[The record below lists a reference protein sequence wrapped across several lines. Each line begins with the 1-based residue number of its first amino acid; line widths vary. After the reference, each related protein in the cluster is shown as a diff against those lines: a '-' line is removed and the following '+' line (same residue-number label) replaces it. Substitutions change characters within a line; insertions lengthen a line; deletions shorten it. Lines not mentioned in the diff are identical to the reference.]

1 MNSGVMRTGARSVV
15 LRARTRFHNAL
26 DELSLN
32 RHALIG
38 SALARIILGGLGFY
52 LYARDYMQR
61 AYLWGPDGS
70 WPWQNFTAPD
80 GQQGFSLYS
89 VSRSNAWFEIVFH
102 LGMVFAFLFMVGWKT
117 RAMNVLHYVF
127 LWSLHQRNPVLLDG
141 GDNVTVIVLVFFIF
155 VDSGARFSLDAR
167 HRKAKRASDSN
178 LFRFRIGSLLHNAG
192 ILAVILQI
200 CTVYLVSGMY
210 KVQGR
215 KWQNGTALYYILR
228 ANEFGWPGVNRF
240 IYESATLVVAITYA
254 TVFFQLA
261 FTFLLLNRKWRL
273 FAVAGGILMHLGIA
287 VHMAGLVNFSLT
299 VVAVELVIMGD
310 AHYLRLAGAIRR
322 LKGHPRTAEPG
333 TTSADKPAA
342 PNPGEQVPP
351 SAAPDPVLISS

>member
-1 MNSGVMRTGARSVV
+1 MRTGVRSLV
-15 LRARTRFHNAL
+15 LRVRTRFHAAL
-26 DELSLN
+26 DELSLS

-52 LYARDYMQR
+52 LYARDYTQR
-61 AYLWGPDGS
+61 AYLWGPDGA

-89 VSRSNAWFEIVFH
+89 VSRSSAWFDIVFH
-102 LGMVFAFLFMVGWKT
+102 LGMIFALLFMLGWKT

-141 GDNVTVIVLVFFIF
+141 GDNVTVIVLVFFVFI
-155 VDSGARFSLDAR
+155 DSGARFSLDAR
-167 HRKAKRASDSN
+167 RRKSKKVADPN
-178 LFRFRIGSLLHNAG
+178 PFHFRIGSLLHNAG
-192 ILAVILQI
+192 VLAVILQI

-240 IYESATLVVAITYA
+240 IYESATLVVTITYA

-261 FTFLLLNRKWRL
+261 FTFLLLNGKWRV

-310 AHYLRLAGAIRR
+310 AHYLRLARAVRR
-322 LKGHPRTAEPG
+322 LEGRPRTAEPG
-333 TTSADKPAA
+333 TAGANGPTAPDPGEKTAA
-342 PNPGEQVPP
+342 P
-351 SAAPDPVLISS
+351 AAPDPALVSS

>member
-1 MNSGVMRTGARSVV
+1 M
-15 LRARTRFHNAL
+15 RFHSAL
-26 DELSLN
+26 DKLSLN

-61 AYLWGPDGS
+61 AYLWGPDGV
-70 WPWQNFTAPD
+70 WPWQNFAAPD

-89 VSRSNAWFEIVFH
+89 VSRSSAWFEIVFH
-102 LGMVFAFLFMVGWKT
+102 LGMIFALLFMLGWKT
-117 RAMNVLHYVF
+117 RVMNVLHYVF

-141 GDNVTVIVLVFFIF
+141 GDNVTVIVLVFFVF
-155 VDSGARFSLDAR
+155 VDSGSKFSLDAR
-167 HRKAKRASDSN
+167 RMGVKATIERNSFA
-178 LFRFRIGSLLHNAG
+178 FRIGSLLHNAG
-192 ILAVILQI
+192 ILAAVLQI

-228 ANEFGWPGVNRF
+228 TNEFGWPGVNRF
-240 IYESATLVVAITYA
+240 VYESATLVVVITYA

-261 FTFLLLNRKWRL
+261 FTFLLLNRKWRV

-287 VHMAGLVNFSLT
+287 VHMAGLINFSLT

-310 AHYLRLAGAIRR
+310 AHYRRLTCAFRRLAGRR
-322 LKGHPRTAEPG
+322 RTVEPAQ
-333 TTSADKPAA
+333 ADADGP
-342 PNPGEQVPP
+342 
-351 SAAPDPVLISS
+351 AAPDPGVKVPSAPDPVPVSS